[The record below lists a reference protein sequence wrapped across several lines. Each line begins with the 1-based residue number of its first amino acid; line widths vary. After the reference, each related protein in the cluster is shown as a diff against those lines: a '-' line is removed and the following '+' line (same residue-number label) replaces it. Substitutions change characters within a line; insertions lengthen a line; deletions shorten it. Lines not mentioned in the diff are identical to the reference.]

1 MPIDK
6 MLPRYISHKVV
17 SALKINI
24 IEHLPNPDP
33 TGNSAAISYGAMLTP
48 DDPNFEPFLVPA
60 EYVIKHKPEPGGY
73 WVSYE
78 DGYAS
83 FSPAQAFEAG
93 YTAAAG
99 PRCIDPA
106 HRYRLAGDQVL
117 QFLKK
122 QRNDDG
128 NFVLT
133 RNGTTNEE
141 LIEVLLDRLRTI
153 NAQVPCRE
161 NSLAIT
167 KLEEANHWLE
177 ARTRNRQSRGV
188 EGTPAA

>member
-1 MPIDK
+1 MQVQRQ
-6 MLPRYISHKVV
+6 MPRYISHKVV
-17 SALKINI
+17 WALKIARL
-24 IEHLPNPDP
+24 EERRAGVA
-33 TGNSAAISYGAMLTP
+33 TGAWTIVPEDEGFAPFDVTAEFAA
-48 DDPNFEPFLVPA
+48 
-60 EYVIKHKPEPGGY
+60 KHKPERGGY
-73 WVSYE
+73 YVVYE

-83 FSPAQAFEAG
+83 YSPAAAFEAG

-106 HRYRLAGDQVL
+106 HRYRLSGDQVL
-117 QFLKK
+117 QFMKK
-122 QRNDDG
+122 ERDPTTG
-128 NFVLT
+128 AFELT
-133 RNGTTNEE
+133 RHGTTNEE

-167 KLEEANHWLE
+167 KLEEAAHWLE
-177 ARTRNRQSRGV
+177 ARTRNRQARGV

>member
-1 MPIDK
+1 MPVEQQ
-6 MLPRYISHKVV
+6 MPRYISHKVV
-17 SALKINI
+17 WALKIGAI
-24 IEHLPNPDP
+24 GPDEGLLV
-33 TGNSAAISYGAMLTP
+33 TI
-48 DDPNFEPFLVPA
+48 VPA
-60 EYVIKHKPEPGGY
+60 DTSFAPFGVPAGFAAKHKPESGGY
-73 WVSYE
+73 YVVYE

-83 FSPAQAFEAG
+83 YSPAAAFEAG

-106 HRYRLAGDQVL
+106 HRYRLSGDQVL

-122 QRNDDG
+122 VPAPPGFAFPGLMVERE
-128 NFVLT
+128 
-133 RNGTTNEE
+133 GTTNEE

-167 KLEEANHWLE
+167 KLEEAAHWLD
-177 ARTRNRQSRGV
+177 ARTRNRQARGV
-188 EGTPAA
+188 EGTPAS

>member
-1 MPIDK
+1 MQVQQQMP
-6 MLPRYISHKVV
+6 RFISHKVV
-17 SALKINI
+17 WALKI
-24 IEHLPNPDP
+24 LA
-33 TGNSAAISYGAMLTP
+33 TSGGQGRGGAVTIHP
-48 DDPNFEPFLVPA
+48 ADDYFAPFEVPA
-60 EYVIKHKPEPGGY
+60 DFVAKHRPESGGY
-73 WVSYE
+73 YVVYE

-83 FSPAQAFEAG
+83 FLPAQAFESG

-106 HRYRLAGDQVL
+106 HRYRLSGDQVL

-122 QRNDDG
+122 ERDPATG
-128 NFVLT
+128 AFELT
-133 RNGTTNEE
+133 RAGTTNEE

-153 NAQVPCRE
+153 NTQVPCRE

-167 KLEEANHWLE
+167 KLEEAAHWLE
-177 ARTRNRQSRGV
+177 ARTRNRQARGV

>member
-1 MPIDK
+1 MPVEQQ
-6 MLPRYISHKVV
+6 MPRYISHKVV
-17 SALKINI
+17 WALKIKTVERGGAI
-24 IEHLPNPDP
+24 TFLHFEDP
-33 TGNSAAISYGAMLTP
+33 GYAPMSVSYAFDAKHRPEAGNYYVVYG
-48 DDPNFEPFLVPA
+48 DGYDSVSPA
-60 EYVIKHKPEPGGY
+60 E
-73 WVSYE
+73 
-78 DGYAS
+78 
-83 FSPAQAFEAG
+83 AFESG

-106 HRYRLAGDQVL
+106 HRYRLSGNQVL

-122 QRNDDG
+122 ERDPTTG
-128 NFVLT
+128 AFELT

-167 KLEEANHWLE
+167 KLEEAAHWLE
-177 ARTRNRQSRGV
+177 ARTRNRQARGV